1 MDGSSGGL
9 GFAGKDFGEMKGF
22 YTGLLAVEGTLKVHE
37 AGVIAG
43 GADFGAGAED
53 GGSFFSE
60 HGGGDVGIFD
70 GEGSAEAAALFGV
83 GEIDE
88 LDAADVLEEAH
99 GAVAEVEGA
108 EAVAAGVVGDAV
120 GVVGSYVFEAE
131 AVGEEL

>member
-1 MDGSSGGL
+1 VKGL
-9 GFAGKDFGEMKGF
+9 YACV
-22 YTGLLAVEGTLKVHE
+22 LAVECALEVHE

-53 GGSFFSE
+53 GGGFIGE
-60 HGGGDVGIFD
+60 HGGRDVGVFD
-70 GEGSAEAAALFGV
+70 GEGAAEAATLFEV
-83 GEIDE
+83 RELDE

-99 GAVAEVEGA
+99 GAVAEVEVA